1 MVLNL
6 FHCTHVCMLLDGFF
20 VQFKFALQFFF
31 ITVFHIFQAVAEK
44 ETSVLFNVVV
54 AGMLVLDYT
63 WPNCSTSYLSVI
75 DSEPKRLRSIFLAFV
90 ILILKDPTDLHQGMV
105 LEYTKKHAIGECAFN
120 PRTQIWCGHSDPFS
134 SMRQQK
140 YACWTQPQISAQT
153 TSLLFEAES
162 HSSSRSKIKASV
174 VLKWFATLLYLST

>member
-63 WPNCSTSYLSVI
+63 RQNCSTSYLSGY
-75 DSEPKRLRSIFLAFV
+75 R
-90 ILILKDPTDLHQGMV
+90 
-105 LEYTKKHAIGECAFN
+105 
-120 PRTQIWCGHSDPFS
+120 
-134 SMRQQK
+134 
-140 YACWTQPQISAQT
+140 
-153 TSLLFEAES
+153 
-162 HSSSRSKIKASV
+162 
-174 VLKWFATLLYLST
+174 